1 MTPRRLP
8 PALLAMAVLAA
19 VLVVAA
25 GPAAAHITGVFLH
38 FLKDMEDPTYSTT
51 FLRQQ
56 VEQTEQRLAAVA
68 PEVAEARARYERA
81 AEPVAARLHFYDAY
95 AGQAFGNLWSGAED
109 LVDVLANIWLIGR
122 LIEQDVA
129 ALEHVAAEYAHLQ
142 LKQDTLQRYRDLL
155 NAVEAA
161 AEAREQRLGA
171 AVSRDELQL
180 ALYDVAED
188 WERLRPDLFVPFF
201 HEASRRLERLDRLAV
216 RGERPGTWHLEE
228 DTLNQVLPDP
238 FTARVRGEPRQLR
251 NARFYM
257 RGDHLYFDAQME
269 GTFGSYHLLTV
280 GQMERAGPTRI
291 QYRIEAIYIDG
302 LPVDPGDPDV
312 QADIYE
318 NSLLVMDGR
327 SLVPDAVAMR
337 YEQNNGYLWLA
348 PESQGAR

>member
-1 MTPRRLP
+1 MKSRR
-8 PALLAMAVLAA
+8 AAAAALAA
-19 VLVVAA
+19 IVVAA
-25 GPAAAHITGVFLH
+25 VVAVPAAAHITGVFLH
-38 FLKDMEDPTYSTT
+38 FLKDMEDATYSTT

-56 VEQTEQRLAAVA
+56 VEQTEARLAAVA
-68 PEVAEARARYERA
+68 PEVAEARAAYEEA

-95 AGQAFGNLWSGAED
+95 AGQAFGTLWAGAED
-109 LVDVLANIWLIGR
+109 LVDVLATLHLIGR
-122 LIEQDVA
+122 LIEDDVA
-129 ALEHVAAEYAHLQ
+129 ALELVAARYAQLQ

-155 NAVEAA
+155 GAVEAA
-161 AEAREQRLGA
+161 AAARERRLGGP
-171 AVSRDELQL
+171 VDSDELKL
-180 ALYDVAED
+180 ALYYVAED

-201 HEASRRLERLDRLAV
+201 QELNRRLERLDRLAAA
-216 RGERPGTWHLEE
+216 GAQPGTWHLEE
-228 DTLNQVLPDP
+228 DALNRILPDP
-238 FTARVRGEPRQLR
+238 FTARVRGEPRRIL
-251 NARFYM
+251 APRFYL

-312 QADIYE
+312 RVDIYE

-327 SLVPDAVAMR
+327 SLLADATAMK

-348 PESQGAR
+348 PEP